1 MKYKYKDHY
10 NRYYNFMVRARF
22 NSVDNAK
29 QFMWD
34 NDELVEFEPFGPS
47 LFYFSKFDGSFHYT
61 PIPPKGKFTTLRRMK
76 IDYNEGTLDI

>member
-10 NRYYNFMVRARF
+10 NREYNFLVRARF

-34 NDELVEFEPFGPS
+34 NEDFQCEQERHAEDWLYFYVRNKTELLKLLNLLASEQNAES
-47 LFYFSKFDGSFHYT
+47 FDV
-61 PIPPKGKFTTLRRMK
+61 MK
-76 IDYNEGTLDI
+76 